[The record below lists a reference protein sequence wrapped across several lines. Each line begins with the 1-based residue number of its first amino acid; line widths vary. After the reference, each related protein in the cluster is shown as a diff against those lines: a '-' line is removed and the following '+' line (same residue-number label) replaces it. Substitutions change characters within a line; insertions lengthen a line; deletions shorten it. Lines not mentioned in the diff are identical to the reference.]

1 MSPAPPVTPLAPS
14 VSSGGLSFRTT
25 LVLGMCGMVLVTGA
39 AVTWL
44 AHRSARQATDVLT
57 TTLFREASAH
67 AVAETRAFTQ
77 RATPVVESL
86 RRFGVENLAL
96 NDTDKLARQ
105 LLIFLQS
112 NPGLSWVSLSDESG
126 TFTGAFRVDGQQRI
140 RQTHIVD
147 GKTPTIEYEVE
158 PDGSWRLA
166 VPEYDSKYDPRVRP
180 FYTKAKAAGRLIWV
194 PPYVFYDQGIP
205 GISCA
210 APLTDKTGEFR
221 GVVTADFDLNA
232 LSAFINRLSV
242 SPNSRFF
249 LYTWAETLR
258 APPTRRWVAP
268 ERQKGAGKLLPLADP
283 KAPLVAAFRGRV
295 RGDALAP
302 AESES
307 FQRFEFEQDGT
318 PFLSFTTAF
327 RVGD

>member
-1 MSPAPPVTPLAPS
+1 
-14 VSSGGLSFRTT
+14 
-25 LVLGMCGMVLVTGA
+25 
-39 AVTWL
+39 
-44 AHRSARQATDVLT
+44 
-57 TTLFREASAH
+57 
-67 AVAETRAFTQ
+67 
-77 RATPVVESL
+77 
-86 RRFGVENLAL
+86 
-96 NDTDKLARQ
+96 
-105 LLIFLQS
+105 
-112 NPGLSWVSLSDESG
+112 
-126 TFTGAFRVDGQQRI
+126 VDGQQRI

-249 LYTWAETLR
+249 LYTSDETLL
-258 APPTRRWVAP
+258 AHPTQRVVAP
-268 ERQKGAGKLLPLADP
+268 ERQKGAGKLLTLADT
-283 KAPLVAAFRGRV
+283 KDPLVAAFRGRV

-307 FQRFEFEQDGT
+307 FQRFEFVQDGT
-318 PFLSFTTAF
+318 PFLAFTTAF
-327 RVGD
+327 RVGDDQVWVIGGVAPKADFLGDVWRSQTTALLAAGGALLIAVLLAALMARSISAPVIKLIAFMNRVGGGDLDATAVF